1 MTSETG
7 QRPITEQVRAILE
20 ELSTEEKLLLSRVVK
35 AERAKL
41 HMRNPRHINDDIWSA
56 IMEVIK

>member
-1 MTSETG
+1 MTSEAG
-7 QRPITEQVRAILE
+7 QKPITEQVRAIIE
-20 ELSTEEKLLLSRVVK
+20 ELSSEEKQFLSRVVK

-56 IMEVIK
+56 ITEVIK